1 MKSPLPVL
9 TAKPK
14 RRCRWNCSPPQPP
27 QFRGLAEVIA
37 VVGGEALGA
46 VEEDVDSRFGRQRH
60 SGHGLL
66 EDGFE
71 MVEILGDARR
81 LGVGLE
87 SAKQDVAGILLVIG
101 TVG

>member
-1 MKSPLPVL
+1 
-9 TAKPK
+9 
-14 RRCRWNCSPPQPP
+14 
-27 QFRGLAEVIA
+27 
-37 VVGGEALGA
+37 
-46 VEEDVDSRFGRQRH
+46 
-60 SGHGLL
+60 
-66 EDGFE
+66 